1 LRASAVGVRLDR
13 LARRDAEI
21 LIAIA
26 LLSLA
31 AALLGL
37 LGQEIVQDTWLA
49 LLAGRDVAEHG
60 IPHHESLTALAHGR
74 RWIDQQWLAQLVM
87 YELDRVGGV
96 VLVGF
101 VNALLVMA
109 GLLGVILAARR
120 LGASSGSI
128 VRVLPLVVWTI
139 AVTANV
145 RTQPWAYPLFA
156 ALLWLLASD
165 ARSPSARVWWCLPL
179 LALWGNVH
187 GSATLGAAL
196 VVLRGLT
203 VLWDRHDRL
212 RRAPRAWLRAVAL
225 IAGAPLCLLVN
236 PYGLAIVDYYR
247 ATLFNRAF
255 RNLIAEWGPVTNST
269 VVAAVF
275 FVTFAIVVWS
285 FGRHRSQTTPWE
297 RAAMLLLAAGAIL
310 AVRNVVWFNFAA
322 VVVLP
327 LSIDAAVRAGETG
340 RGSHPRLN
348 LAILGIVT
356 VALILAAVVSA
367 RRAPTGRYYSAAG
380 LAAVR
385 GAVTADP
392 SLRVFADERYADWLL
407 WRLPALRG
415 RVAYDARF
423 ELLSGAEIAAIV
435 MFKNEIGPRWS
446 ALASGYRLLVLQR
459 SSASTPQLEHAPGAR
474 VLFDRDGMVAILRPG
489 VPS

>member
-1 LRASAVGVRLDR
+1 
-13 LARRDAEI
+13 
-21 LIAIA
+21 
-26 LLSLA
+26 
-31 AALLGL
+31 
-37 LGQEIVQDTWLA
+37 VQDTWLA
-49 LLAGRDVAEHG
+49 LVAGRDVAAHG
-60 IPHHESLTALAHGR
+60 IPHHESLTVLAHGR
-74 RWIDQQWLAQLVM
+74 RWIDQQWLAQLAM
-87 YELDRVGGV
+87 YELHRVGGV

-101 VNALLVMA
+101 VNALLVLS

-120 LGASSGSI
+120 LGASANSI

-165 ARSPSARVWWCLPL
+165 ARRPSARVWWCLPL

-203 VLWDRHDRL
+203 VLWERRFLL
-212 RRAPRAWLRAVAL
+212 RRAPRSWLRPVAL

-236 PYGLAIVDYYR
+236 PYGPAIVHYYR
-247 ATLFNRAF
+247 TTLFNHSF
-255 RNLIAEWGPVTNST
+255 RNLVAEWGPITNST
-269 VVAAVF
+269 VIAAVF
-275 FVTFAIVVWS
+275 FVTLAIVLWS
-285 FGRHRSQTTPWE
+285 FGRHRAQTTLWE
-297 RAAMLLLAAGAIL
+297 RGAMLLLAAGAIL

-322 VVVLP
+322 GVVLP
-327 LSIDAAVRAGETG
+327 LSIDAAVRAGRT
-340 RGSHPRLN
+340 RRSSHPRLN
-348 LAILGIVT
+348 LAIVGVATLVLIV
-356 VALILAAVVSA
+356 AAVASA
-367 RRAPTGRYYSAAG
+367 RRAPTGRYYPAAG

-385 GAVTADP
+385 RAVTVEP
-392 SLRVFADERYADWLL
+392 SVRVFADERYADWLL

-435 MFKNEIGPRWS
+435 IFKNEIGPHWS

-459 SSASTPQLEHAPGAR
+459 SSPATAQLSHAPGAR
-474 VLFDRDGMVAILRPG
+474 VLYDRHGMVVILRP
-489 VPS
+489 

>member
-1 LRASAVGVRLDR
+1 
-13 LARRDAEI
+13 
-21 LIAIA
+21 
-26 LLSLA
+26 
-31 AALLGL
+31 
-37 LGQEIVQDTWLA
+37 VQDTWLA
-49 LLAGRDVAEHG
+49 LAAGRDVAEHG
-60 IPHHESLTALAHGR
+60 IPHHESLTVLAHGR
-74 RWIDQQWLAQLVM
+74 RWIDQQWLAQLAM

-120 LGASSGSI
+120 LGASANSI

-165 ARSPSARVWWCLPL
+165 ARNPSARVWWCLPL

-203 VLWDRHDRL
+203 ILWERRDRL
-212 RRAPRAWLRAVAL
+212 RRAAGAWLRAAGL

-236 PYGLAIVDYYR
+236 PYGLSIIHYYR
-247 ATLFNRAF
+247 TTLFNRAF
-255 RNLIAEWGPVTNST
+255 RNLVAEWGPVTNST
-269 VVAAVF
+269 VIAAVF
-275 FVTFAIVVWS
+275 FVTFAIVAWS
-285 FGRHRSQTTPWE
+285 FGRHRSQTTLWE
-297 RAAMLLLAAGAIL
+297 RAAMLLLAAGAIV
-310 AVRNVVWFNFAA
+310 AVRNVVWFNLAT

-327 LSIDAAVRAGETG
+327 LSIDAAVRADGA
-340 RGSHPRLN
+340 RRRSHPRLN
-348 LAILGIVT
+348 LAILG
-356 VALILAAVVSA
+356 VATAALMLAAAVSA
-367 RRAPTGRYYSAAG
+367 RRSPTGRYYSSAG

-385 GAVTADP
+385 HAITVNP

-423 ELLSGAEIAAIV
+423 ELLTGAEIAAIV
-435 MFKNEIGPRWS
+435 IFKDEIGPRWS
-446 ALASGYRLLVLQR
+446 ALAAGYRLLVLQR
-459 SSASTPQLEHAPGAR
+459 SSAATAQLEHAPGAS
-474 VLFDRDGMVAILRPG
+474 VLFDRDGMVVIRR
-489 VPS
+489 